1 MKICHVTSVHQST
14 DPRVFQK
21 ECVSLAKAGYE
32 TYLVAKGES
41 REDQGVH
48 VIGVGA
54 PPAGRLKRMTVF
66 SRQVVQAALAVDA
79 EVYHLHDPELLLHAL
94 TLKRK
99 GKKVI
104 FDSHEFYTLLMRD
117 KYYLKCAGAVAWLYG
132 KFETYV
138 FRRIDAVVA
147 PCTKDG
153 KDFFAGKTRRTAIV
167 ANYALKSELYD
178 AYVPGGREEPVMC
191 YVGALNEARGITNL
205 VRTADKAGMRLIL
218 GGDFQPPAYGE
229 ILKDEPG
236 YALVDYRGHADRSQV
251 RQILQEASIGMYTL
265 RNVGQYNIVDTFG
278 VKVYEYMSMALPI
291 VMSDSAYARRV
302 KEAYDFGILVDP
314 DDVEQMAQAVRYL
327 ADHPEER
334 ARMGAEGRRAVA
346 EAFNWDSQAKVLVD
360 LYRDLI
366 GDPA

>member
-1 MKICHVTSVHQST
+1 MKVCHVTSVHQST

-32 TYLVAKGES
+32 TYLVASGES

-66 SRQVVQAALAVDA
+66 SRRVVQAALAVDA
-79 EVYHLHDPELLLHAL
+79 EVYHLHDPELLLYAMM
-94 TLKRK
+94 LKRK

-104 FDSHEFYTLLMRD
+104 FDSHEYYTLLIRG
-117 KYYLKCAGAVAWLYG
+117 KYYLKCAGAVTWLYE

-138 FRRIDAVVA
+138 FRRIDAVVT

-153 KDFFAGKTRRTAIV
+153 KDFFEGRTRRTVIV

-178 AYVPGGREEPVMC
+178 TYVPGGREAPLMC

-205 VRTADKAGMRLIL
+205 VRTAEKTGVPLIL
-218 GGDFQPPAYGE
+218 GGDFQPPAYGDTLRE
-229 ILKDEPG
+229 EPG
-236 YALVDYRGHADRSQV
+236 FARVDYRGHADRSQV
-251 RQILQEASIGMYTL
+251 RQILQEASIGMNTL
-265 RNVGQYNIVDTFG
+265 LNKGQYNIADTFG
-278 VKVYEYMSMALPI
+278 VKVYEYMSMGLPI

-302 KEAYDFGILVDP
+302 KETYDFGILVDP
-314 DDVEQMAQAVRYL
+314 ADVDQIAQAVRYL
-327 ADHPEER
+327 AEHPEER